1 MFRVFI
7 FVWSLFLSLFCVVKV
22 FCRRPKALFREER
35 ERERELDQPFCLLF
49 QQHIALLFVSFL
61 PSSFTSLSSKA
72 LSSVWES
79 SRSLS
84 RRRRRLVVREKIR
97 TLSKDAPTRETKLL
111 SPPRDASETRPRRS
125 GVLFFVLVFSI

>member
-7 FVWSLFLSLFCVVKV
+7 FVLSLFLSLSFQKLSPEK
-22 FCRRPKALFREER
+22 RER
-35 ERERELDQPFCLLF
+35 ERERERERARPILLSPLPTHRSSFRLFFAVAVYVFVVKSALFCVGV
-49 QQHIALLFVSFL
+49 VSF
-61 PSSFTSLSSKA
+61 
-72 LSSVWES
+72 
-79 SRSLS
+79 SRRRR

-125 GVLFFVLVFSI
+125 GVLFFVVVFSI